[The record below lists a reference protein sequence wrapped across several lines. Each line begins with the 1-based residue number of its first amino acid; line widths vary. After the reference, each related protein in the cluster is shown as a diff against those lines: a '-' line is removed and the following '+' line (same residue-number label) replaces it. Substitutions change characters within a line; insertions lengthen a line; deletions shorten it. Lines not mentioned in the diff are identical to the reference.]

1 MVIENV
7 NHVTF
12 EGGPF
17 HWVSQDLS
25 IFVCHS
31 SALLENT
38 FDLSYRFSEVIY
50 ECTRWDF
57 TTWPLA

>member
-12 EGGPF
+12 EGGPV

-25 IFVCHS
+25 IFVCDS
-31 SALLENT
+31 SAVLENA
-38 FDLSYRFSEVIY
+38 FDLSYRFSEVKY

-57 TTWPLA
+57 TT